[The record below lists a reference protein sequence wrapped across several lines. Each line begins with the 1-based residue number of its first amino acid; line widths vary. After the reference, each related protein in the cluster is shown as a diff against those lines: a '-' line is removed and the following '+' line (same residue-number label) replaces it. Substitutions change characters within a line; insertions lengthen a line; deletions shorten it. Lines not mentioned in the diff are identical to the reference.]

1 MKLLS
6 LIWENNIMK
15 ILKYSLLGILLLLV
29 VAVVAAWLY
38 LEPLVKGAVHKF
50 GTQIV
55 GTEVKLDGFS
65 LNPFAGE
72 LEVKGLS
79 VANPEGYSAPE
90 LLSLGRI
97 FVKLDVKSLMSD
109 TIVVEDITVNEPK
122 ITYEMPNLS
131 TSNVMQIQE
140 NVAKNTAS
148 TESEATDNEVE
159 EEVVAEEKST
169 KNVIIKKV
177 LVDGGVLSAITPL
190 QKNETALVLNMPAVE
205 LTGIGEEGQKMTIKE
220 SVVTIF
226 NKILFNATS
235 VVTKALGSASEI
247 AQKAA
252 GATLDGA
259 KNAADAATD
268 EAKGLLDKVKFW

>member
-1 MKLLS
+1 M
-6 LIWENNIMK
+6 
-15 ILKYSLLGILLLLV
+15 
-29 VAVVAAWLY
+29 
-38 LEPLVKGAVHKF
+38 
-50 GTQIV
+50 
-55 GTEVKLDGFS
+55 
-65 LNPFAGE
+65 
-72 LEVKGLS
+72 
-79 VANPEGYSAPE
+79 
-90 LLSLGRI
+90 
-97 FVKLDVKSLMSD
+97 
-109 TIVVEDITVNEPK
+109 
-122 ITYEMPNLS
+122 
-131 TSNVMQIQE
+131 
-140 NVAKNTAS
+140 
-148 TESEATDNEVE
+148 
-159 EEVVAEEKST
+159 
-169 KNVIIKKV
+169 
-177 LVDGGVLSAITPL
+177 SAITPL